1 MKRNVLTKKNDKEGL
16 EKIKEPM
23 LSTSEILEDIAI
35 TLNKEKKRI
44 KKIKTTTNDNVL
56 NLREDA
62 LVKKGDVNFDVP
74 MPRDLATLKS
84 LIQTI
89 VRDEIRKNWKI

>member
-16 EKIKEPM
+16 EKTTEPM

-44 KKIKTTTNDNVL
+44 KKIKTTTNDNVF

-62 LVKKGDVNFDVP
+62 LVKKGDINFDAP
-74 MPRDLATLKS
+74 MPLDLATLKS

-89 VRDEIRKNWKI
+89 VRDEIRKNWKV